1 MDDRPVVP
9 TLRAAVFAA
18 VCVALA
24 ETAHRLM
31 SHDQVPFPATMAAFA
46 AVFVLARMAAGRE
59 RGFVSINAMMLLV
72 QAVLHVWFNSTQST
86 IGRPAVAGCVLMP
99 SMAGMDPASMASMP
113 AMASSASMAPMSM
126 CGDHYRWGLM
136 ALLHT
141 GNGMLAAHGIAAF
154 ACAAWL
160 RHGEAAL
167 FRLARALMLVLIDI
181 AVAVRVV
188 CAPAPVVRLG
198 QRGISLCACTAWR
211 PKWLTALRYA
221 VARRGPPQVGFAV

>member
-31 SHDQVPFPATMAAFA
+31 SHDQVPFPATVAAFA

-59 RGFVSINAMMLLV
+59 RGIVSINAMMLLV

-86 IGRPAVAGCVLMP
+86 IGRPVVAGCAPMP
-99 SMAGMDPASMASMP
+99 SMAGMDPA
-113 AMASSASMAPMSM
+113 AMASTASMAPMSM

-141 GNGMLAAHGIAAF
+141 GHGMLAAHGIAAF

-160 RHGEAAL
+160 RHGEVAL
-167 FRLARALMLVLIDI
+167 FRLARALMLVLVDI

-198 QRGISLCACTAWR
+198 QRGISLCARTAWR
-211 PKWLTALRYA
+211 PKWLTVLRYA

>member
-31 SHDQVPFPATMAAFA
+31 SHDQVPFPATVAAFA

-59 RGFVSINAMMLLV
+59 RGIVSINAMMLLV
-72 QAVLHVWFNSTQST
+72 QAALHVWFNSTQST
-86 IGRPAVAGCVLMP
+86 IGRPVVAGCAPMP
-99 SMAGMDPASMASMP
+99 SMAGMDPA
-113 AMASSASMAPMSM
+113 AMASTASMAPMSM

-141 GNGMLAAHGIAAF
+141 GHGMLAAHGIAAF

-160 RHGEAAL
+160 RHG
-167 FRLARALMLVLIDI
+167 
-181 AVAVRVV
+181 
-188 CAPAPVVRLG
+188 
-198 QRGISLCACTAWR
+198 
-211 PKWLTALRYA
+211 
-221 VARRGPPQVGFAV
+221 

>member
-31 SHDQVPFPATMAAFA
+31 SHGQVPFSATLVALV

-59 RGFVSINAMMLLV
+59 RGFASISAVMLLA
-72 QAVLHVWFNSTQST
+72 QAALHMWFNSMQQGTAGS
-86 IGRPAVAGCVLMP
+86 PAVAGCAAMP
-99 SMAGMDPASMASMP
+99 SMAGMDPASMA
-113 AMASSASMAPMSM
+113 M

-141 GNGMLAAHGIAAF
+141 SNGMLAAHGIAAF
-154 ACAAWL
+154 ACAWWL

-167 FRLARALMLVLIDI
+167 FRLARGLMLVLIDI
-181 AVAVRVV
+181 VVAVRVV
-188 CAPAPVVRLG
+188 CAAAPVVRSG
-198 QRGISLCACTAWR
+198 QRGISLSACTAWR
-211 PKWLTALRYA
+211 PKWLTVLRYV
-221 VARRGPPQVGFAV
+221 VARRGPPRVSVAV

>member
-31 SHDQVPFPATMAAFA
+31 SHGPVPFAASLAAFA
-46 AVFVLARMAAGRE
+46 AVFAGARVAAGRE
-59 RGFVSINAMMLLV
+59 RGFVSISAAMLLV
-72 QAVLHVWFNSTQST
+72 QAALHVWFNGVQNSA
-86 IGRPAVAGCVLMP
+86 GHPAAAGCAPMP
-99 SMAGMDPASMASMP
+99 SMVEMDPASMP
-113 AMASSASMAPMSM
+113 MAM
-126 CGDHYRWGLM
+126 CGDHYPSGLM

-141 GNGMLAAHGIAAF
+141 GNGMLVAHGVAALV
-154 ACAAWL
+154 CAWWL

-181 AVAVRVV
+181 VVAVRVA
-188 CAPAPVVRLG
+188 CAPAVVVRPG
-198 QRGISLCACTAWR
+198 RRGISPSACTAWR
-211 PKWLTALRYA
+211 PKWLTVLRYA
-221 VARRGPPQVGFAV
+221 VARRGPPRVGLAV

>member
-31 SHDQVPFPATMAAFA
+31 SHGSVPFFASLAAFG
-46 AVFVLARMAAGRE
+46 AVFAAARLVVGRE
-59 RGFVSINAMMLLV
+59 RGFVSISAAMLLM
-72 QAVLHVWFNSTQST
+72 QAALHVWFNDVQ
-86 IGRPAVAGCVLMP
+86 GAVDARAVAGCAPMP
-99 SMAGMDPASMASMP
+99 SMAGMDPASMSL
-113 AMASSASMAPMSM
+113 
-126 CGDHYRWGLM
+126 CGDHYRWGLT

-141 GNGMLAAHGIAAF
+141 SNGMLLAHGVAAL
-154 ACAAWL
+154 ACAWWL

-167 FRLARALMLVLIDI
+167 FRLARAALLVLLDI
-181 AVAVRVV
+181 VVAVRVV
-188 CAPAPVVRLG
+188 CAPVAIVLPG
-198 QRGISLCACTAWR
+198 QRGISRSACLAWR
-211 PKWLTALRYA
+211 PKRLTVLRYQ

>member
-31 SHDQVPFPATMAAFA
+31 SHGQVPFLATLAAFA
-46 AVFVLARMAAGRE
+46 AVFAVARMAAGRE
-59 RGFVSINAMMLLV
+59 RGFASISAVMLVV
-72 QAVLHVWFNSTQST
+72 QAALHLWFNGMQNA
-86 IGRPAVAGCVLMP
+86 IGRPEATAGCAPMP
-99 SMAGMDPASMASMP
+99 SMSGMDPASMS
-113 AMASSASMAPMSM
+113 ASSMSASMSM

-141 GNGMLAAHGIAAF
+141 SDGMLIAHGVAAF
-154 ACAAWL
+154 ACAWWL
-160 RHGEAAL
+160 RHGEASL

-181 AVAVRVV
+181 VVAVRVV
-188 CAPAPVVRLG
+188 CAPAPVVRRG
-198 QRGISLCACTAWR
+198 QRGISGSACAAWR
-211 PKWLTALRYA
+211 PKWLTVLRYA
-221 VARRGPPQVGFAV
+221 VARRGPPRVGLAV